1 MNNLRIAARNT
12 LKDCLGIKVGKQ
24 VVVIAGEPSRKIS
37 KLLWQEAKNLGAKAI
52 YVEIIP
58 RSNHGEEP
66 PSAIAEIM
74 KAADVFIAPTSK
86 SLSHTRARREANQN
100 GTRGATLPGITE
112 GTMQRTLVA
121 NYWKIRERSIKY
133 TEILNKGKR
142 VCLITKAGTNITL
155 SIEGRRAYADT
166 GIYTESGSFGNLP
179 AGEAYIVPIE
189 GTAEGI
195 IVIDGSMAGIGV
207 LDKPIILRV
216 EKGYVSEISE
226 GRSANILRIFLI
238 SMEKRPRILPN

>member
-1 MNNLRIAARNT
+1 MNNLRTAARNT
-12 LKDCLGIKVGKQ
+12 LKDCLGIKVGEQ
-24 VVVIAGEPSRKIS
+24 VVVIADEPSRKIS
-37 KLLWQEAKNLGAKAI
+37 KLFWQEAKNLGAEAI

-58 RSNHGEEP
+58 RNNHGEEP

-74 KAADVFIAPTSK
+74 KAADVFIGPTSK

-112 GTMQRTLVA
+112 ETMQRTLVA

-133 TEILNKGKR
+133 AEILNKGKTVR
-142 VCLITKAGTNITL
+142 LITKAGTNITL
-155 SIEGRRAYADT
+155 SIEGRRACADT

-179 AGEAYIVPIE
+179 AGEAYIAPIE

-195 IVIDGSMAGIGV
+195 TVIDGSMAGIGV

-216 EKGYVSEISE
+216 EKGYVSEIS
-226 GRSANILRIFLI
+226 GGKLL
-238 SMEKRPRILPN
+238 

>member
-1 MNNLRIAARNT
+1 
-12 LKDCLGIKVGKQ
+12 
-24 VVVIAGEPSRKIS
+24 
-37 KLLWQEAKNLGAKAI
+37 
-52 YVEIIP
+52 
-58 RSNHGEEP
+58 
-66 PSAIAEIM
+66 M

-112 GTMQRTLVA
+112 ETMQRTLVA

-142 VCLITKAGTNITL
+142 VRLITKAGTNITL

-179 AGEAYIVPIE
+179 AGEAYIAPIE

-226 GRSANILRIFLI
+226 GRSANILENILNKYGKEAKNIAELGIGTNDQAIITGFTLED
-238 SMEKRPRILPN
+238 EKVMGTVHIAVGDNSSFSGKVEVNSHLDGIINKPTLFIDGEKIIDGGKLL